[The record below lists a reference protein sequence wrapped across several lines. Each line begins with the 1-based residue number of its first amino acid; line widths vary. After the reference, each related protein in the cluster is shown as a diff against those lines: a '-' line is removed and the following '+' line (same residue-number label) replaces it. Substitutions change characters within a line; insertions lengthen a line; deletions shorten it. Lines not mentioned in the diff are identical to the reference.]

1 VAGEQNGIHAWEQR
15 ARCSCAGLNGNIE
28 AGWQNKGRKR
38 RNMRKIGSVPRRL
51 RDSRVKTPIRREQL
65 TGVKTGVRESN
76 HRQRRQ
82 ENDNRLAR
90 KIRCSSGC
98 LLPREHGPACRN
110 EGPRPGS
117 EDRGTGSDG
126 GKTKST
132 NGVEH
137 AHAHGARPKAK
148 WKLKLGTD
156 RKTQRRTRRMRVAK
170 QE

>member
-90 KIRCSSGC
+90 KLDAAAAVCSLASTD
-98 LLPREHGPACRN
+98 RHAETRDRGPAARTEEPDLTAAKPRARMGWN
-110 EGPRPGS
+110 MLTHMGP
-117 EDRGTGSDG
+117 
-126 GKTKST
+126 
-132 NGVEH
+132 
-137 AHAHGARPKAK
+137 
-148 WKLKLGTD
+148 D
-156 RKTQRRTRRMRVAK
+156 RKQNGN
-170 QE
+170 